1 MQTFHENNTV
11 QIKDSL
17 EELCKCKIR
26 MSEVISG
33 SRNVNASEQECQVKL
48 YIVVSGMHWDTGLF
62 LHNRLGSMKNISSKD
77 EI

>member
-1 MQTFHENNTV
+1 
-11 QIKDSL
+11 
-17 EELCKCKIR
+17 

-33 SRNVNASEQECQVKL
+33 SRNVNASEQECQVKI